1 MANNC
6 KHEGCHCEV
15 PAGRSGEH
23 CSDHCQQHSTLAT
36 HTKNDCACGHPGCRA
51 SAHASAAGAKSV

>member
-1 MANNC
+1 MAKNC

-15 PAGRSGEH
+15 PSSRTDEH

-36 HTKNDCACGHPGCRA
+36 HTKNDCACGHAGCHAKAQA
-51 SAHASAAGAKSV
+51 SLG